1 MPPKFPPN
9 SPQFPPLPEAD
20 HPFKQLHEKPVAEL
34 FDMLSTEVREYVD
47 WCPASEFTTD
57 VRKKFTLAI
66 VFWSEWYED
75 QYERK
80 AKDKAKGEKKDEK
93 KDETSRKSPWYD
105 KCERMDNWIAR
116 KRVRVA
122 LSSYPSE
129 EAPTTEEEAP
139 IAEA

>member
-80 AKDKAKGEKKDEK
+80 AKDKAKV
-93 KDETSRKSPWYD
+93 KDETSRKGPWYD
-105 KCERMDNWIAR
+105 KCERMDNWIAL
-116 KRVRVA
+116 KEA
-122 LSSYPSE
+122 PSSYPSM